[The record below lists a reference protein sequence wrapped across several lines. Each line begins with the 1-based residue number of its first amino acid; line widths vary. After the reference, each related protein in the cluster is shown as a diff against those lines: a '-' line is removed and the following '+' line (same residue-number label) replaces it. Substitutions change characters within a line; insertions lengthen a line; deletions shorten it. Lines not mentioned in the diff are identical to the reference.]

1 MDSAEYATLDAAE
14 LAALVRAREVTTEQL
29 RSAATER
36 HAEIDPQ
43 INAVVEWYDD
53 PTPCTTLAGPLA
65 GVPFLRK
72 DYGSAEA
79 GRLVEMGSR
88 LAAGNRAATT
98 GVFIERLQQAGV
110 QILGRSAVPEF
121 IAAGS
126 TESTVNG
133 ITRNPLNQEYSAG
146 GSSGGAAAAV
156 AAGIV
161 PIAHAS
167 DCAGSIRIPSAA
179 CGLVGLKPSRR
190 RVPWETGGWGGI
202 AEEFV
207 IARTVGDAR
216 LCLSI
221 LGEGPYAAIPDRPLS
236 IAVNTEHWADEP
248 VDDDV
253 VGAVEKLAARL
264 GDLGHRVTSVA
275 APLDIE
281 QLMSTWYTT
290 FWRWV
295 AADVDALCEATGRP
309 ADETTLEPMTLQ
321 ALEEVRRLDVAAI
334 TVSQVTMGEVTH
346 RLANAMTPYDVLLT
360 PTLARATIPLHTIA
374 GPVDD
379 LDTYTAVD
387 AATFPYNYLFNVA
400 GWPSLSMPAGRGPT
414 GLPIGA
420 QLSAPW
426 GGEHLLLDLAQSLGH

>member
-1 MDSAEYATLDAAE
+1 MDPAEYSTLDAAQ
-14 LAALVRAREVTTEQL
+14 LATLVRAGEVTPEEL
-29 RSAATER
+29 RSAATDR
-36 HAEIDPQ
+36 HAEIDPE
-43 INAVVEWYDD
+43 INSVVEWYDD
-53 PTPCTTLAGPLA
+53 PTPCATSTGPLA

-126 TESTVNG
+126 TESAANG
-133 ITRNPLNQEYSAG
+133 ITRNPLNPAYSAG

-179 CGLVGLKPSRR
+179 CGLIGLKPSRR

-207 IARTVGDAR
+207 ITRTVGDAR
-216 LCLSI
+216 LCLSV
-221 LGEGPYAAIPDRPLS
+221 LGVGPHAASPGRPLS
-236 IAVNTEHWADEP
+236 IALNHDHWAGEP
-248 VDDDV
+248 VDPDV
-253 VGAVEKLAARL
+253 VAVVDDLATRL
-264 GDLGHRVTSVA
+264 TQLGHRVRPVE
-275 APLDIE
+275 APVDIE

-295 AADVDALCEATGRP
+295 AADVDALCAATGRP
-309 ADETTLEPMTLQ
+309 ADSTTLEPMTLQ
-321 ALEEVRRLDVAAI
+321 ALGEVALLGVADI
-334 TVSQVTMGEVTH
+334 TRSQVTMGEVTH
-346 RLANAMTPYDVLLT
+346 QLATAMAPYDVLLT
-360 PTLARATIPLHTIA
+360 PTLGRATIPLHTIA

-387 AATFPYNYLFNVA
+387 VATFPYNYLFNVA
-400 GWPSLSMPAGRGPT
+400 GWPSLSVPAGTGPT

-426 GGEHLLLDLAQSLGH
+426 GNEHLLLDLAQSLGH